1 MSRKEISVSTL
12 YGHTSFVHS
21 IAFNHDNTLIVSGSF
36 DNLIKIWKVYQ
47 SKCVM
52 TFGGHEA
59 WVTSVAFNPNGTK
72 IVSGSGDKTIR
83 VWDVKTGECVLIR
96 MMLDIIYSVAFNH
109 DGRPV

>member
-72 IVSGSGDKTIR
+72 IVS
-83 VWDVKTGECVLIR
+83 VLYQSK
-96 MMLDIIYSVAFNH
+96 IIYHRKKMENQAHFSNNVIILAMN
-109 DGRPV
+109 

>member
-59 WVTSVAFNPNGTK
+59 WVTSVAFNPNGTQ

-83 VWDVKTGECVLIR
+83 VSSSFFKQRNYLSNELKGKVP
-96 MMLDIIYSVAFNH
+96 S
-109 DGRPV
+109 P